1 MSDINQI
8 RLGEKNRIT
17 EALRMA
23 VKYNDI
29 DTASLARFR
38 SANASDPF
46 IIKQTEKLTAKVEER
61 GRELKDLEE
70 RLVKL
75 ESGELD
81 EEMLSQIKENTKISS
96 EKHNL
101 YLEKKAIK
109 KKEKAEDAAF
119 GKKMYDLD
127 RKAGRQDKS
136 YFFDSSL
143 RHFNKAE
150 DTLPDW
156 MKRDLDNMPNNEG
169 YIWKSVQF
177 YGRKPRNR
185 SQWSQVTEARK
196 GIKTITRWSK
206 DRMQVIEKQGRN
218 PEVIIS
224 DEPRKDKR
232 S

>member
-8 RLGEKNRIT
+8 RLTEKNRVK

-61 GRELKDLEE
+61 GRELIDLEE

-81 EEMLSQIKENTKISS
+81 EELLSHIKENTKISA
-96 EKHNL
+96 EKHNV

-109 KKEKAEDAAF
+109 KKEKAEDSAF
-119 GKKMYDLD
+119 GKKMHDLD

-143 RHFNKAE
+143 KHFNKAE

-169 YIWKSVQF
+169 FVWKNVQF
-177 YGRKPRNR
+177 YGRKPRNK

-196 GIKTITRWSK
+196 GMKIITRWCK
-206 DRMQVIEKQGRN
+206 DRIQIVEKQGRN
-218 PEVIIS
+218 PEVIVS
-224 DEPRKDKR
+224 DEPRKDKHG
-232 S
+232 

>member
-61 GRELKDLEE
+61 GRELKYLEE